1 MWSGRSLRSLRS
13 VQSSVK
19 SSFHQRRRRRRWR
32 RGGDTSWIQHFPC
45 RRSKTIRA
53 VDGCGHMTNLY
64 ERPSWFIPTGWIK
77 TTAAVLLETPLF
89 CIIQSSPLNTSR
101 RRALA
106 SRWAAVVM
114 HHTDCYNRHRVM
126 TSATRLAQVV
136 NQHILRRNVREN
148 KFTDRD
154 DGAKSARQ
162 TGSYCPQTR
171 GRFMSNHLVTD
182 GGTGSAPDVDG
193 AAGTVKPR
201 GFVMWEKDFTWCIQ
215 MNEDKK
221 PKTSVK
227 RKITGSPQK
236 ISETDGGRL
245 FVRQMSAITRHRPSG
260 LLFYFNVHHSVAHI
274 PVVTHSCSP
283 LLIVSHLMTKSW
295 NCCWCFCHHWIN
307 S

>member
-1 MWSGRSLRSLRS
+1 MMERSPH
-13 VQSSVK
+13 VK
-19 SSFHQRRRRRRWR
+19 QE
-32 RGGDTSWIQHFPC
+32 
-45 RRSKTIRA
+45 
-53 VDGCGHMTNLY
+53 V
-64 ERPSWFIPTGWIK
+64 
-77 TTAAVLLETPLF
+77 TARKHA
-89 CIIQSSPLNTSR
+89 
-101 RRALA
+101 
-106 SRWAAVVM
+106 
-114 HHTDCYNRHRVM
+114 
-126 TSATRLAQVV
+126 
-136 NQHILRRNVREN
+136 
-148 KFTDRD
+148 
-154 DGAKSARQ
+154 
-162 TGSYCPQTR
+162 

-227 RKITGSPQK
+227 MKITGSPQK

-245 FVRQMSAITRHRPSG
+245 FVRQMSAITRRRPSG
-260 LLFYFNVHHSVAHI
+260 LLFSFNVHHSVAHI
-274 PVVTHSCSP
+274 PVMTHSCSP